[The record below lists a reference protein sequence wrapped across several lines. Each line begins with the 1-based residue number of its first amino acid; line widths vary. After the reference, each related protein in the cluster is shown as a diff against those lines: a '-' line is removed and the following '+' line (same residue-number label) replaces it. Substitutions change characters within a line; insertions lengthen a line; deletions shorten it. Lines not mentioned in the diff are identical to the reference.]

1 MLECEYEIPGTPP
14 EWYAVQVV
22 EIHDCE
28 VKLLYT
34 SDGSTEELKES
45 DFDPASFR
53 IPTLPQPKKT
63 KLTKKKRE
71 DQAAKQRTT
80 LQTRTGKRT
89 DKAAAT
95 KPKKTKLAKKK
106 REDHRGARLERKA

>member
-1 MLECEYEIPGTPP
+1 MLECEYDIPGTPP

-53 IPTLPQPKKT
+53 IPTLPQPK
-63 KLTKKKRE
+63 E
-71 DQAAKQRTT
+71 
-80 LQTRTGKRT
+80 
-89 DKAAAT
+89 
-95 KPKKTKLAKKK
+95 TKLAKKK
-106 REDHRGARLERKA
+106 REDHRGARPERKKTKNLQFDQCVW